1 VAPATCVLL
10 LLLLLLLL
18 LKYISHLQML
28 RKGRV
33 QQ

>member
-1 VAPATCVLL
+1 VAPATCVL